1 MISEAFLKVDIR
13 RAHVWP
19 VMERWRGGGGGGVGG
34 VRLEEGEGA
43 CGGGGWVGI

>member
-19 VMERWRGGGGGGVGG
+19 VMERWRGGG

>member
-19 VMERWRGGGGGGVGG
+19 VMERWRGVGGG

>member
-19 VMERWRGGGGGGVGG
+19 VMERWRGGGGGGWG